1 MHERLK
7 SYAVAAKALALSL
20 ALATSLGTGAS
31 AQVTVDVGK
40 ITCNQFALYKFSDPD
55 TIAVWLHGYYSGKRG
70 NTVVETEKLKGNVKK
85 LRDYCLQNP
94 DANLLEAVET
104 LVQP

>member
-40 ITCNQFALYKFSDPD
+40 ITCNQFALY
-55 TIAVWLHGYYSGKRG
+55 YSGKRG